1 MTTKSSQHEA
11 VKAHI
16 RAILTRLQPAPPKA
30 KRQPVEPVEP
40 VKEPI
45 QTPKVAR
52 SGPALVKEAQ
62 RAREHE
68 PQPRPNV

>member
-1 MTTKSSQHEA
+1 

-40 VKEPI
+40 VEPVKEPV